1 MTHKELIEK
10 LKTFPVTDKVRFY
23 CPVDKTYYYIHVIY
37 VIPSPSIVLTKN
49 RYAGYTY
56 STAIFRINSLEYFHE
71 DIIFIYNDQT
81 FIAL

>member
-1 MTHKELIEK
+1 MTKNEFIEK
-10 LKTFPVTDKVRFY
+10 LKTFLPNERAKFY